1 MRKLVSVIVLLLVF
15 SGVWAQK
22 YFSRNGHVDFLSK
35 TPMETI
41 EGKNNQVASTLNAT
55 TGELAFAILIKSF
68 EFKQALLQEHFN
80 ENYLESDKFPRST
93 FKGKITNISSVNFQ
107 KDGNYPVNVEGQLNI
122 HNVTKDIKTTGNV
135 VIKGGKVSAN
145 STFNIAPVD
154 YGIIIPALVKEKIAK
169 QVQIKADIPYEP
181 SK

>member
-93 FKGKITNISSVNFQ
+93 
-107 KDGNYPVNVEGQLNI
+107 
-122 HNVTKDIKTTGNV
+122 
-135 VIKGGKVSAN
+135 
-145 STFNIAPVD
+145 
-154 YGIIIPALVKEKIAK
+154 
-169 QVQIKADIPYEP
+169 
-181 SK
+181 